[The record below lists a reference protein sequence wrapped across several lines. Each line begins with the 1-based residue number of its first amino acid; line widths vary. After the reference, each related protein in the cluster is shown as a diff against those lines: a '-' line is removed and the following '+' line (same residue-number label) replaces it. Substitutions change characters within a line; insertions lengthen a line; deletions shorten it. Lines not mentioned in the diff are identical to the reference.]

1 MYKEKKFFGL
11 LALLLMGC
19 GSMVAQSKLAPM
31 VSAYVQQAKTRRAAS
46 AEEQKP
52 TTAMASSLE
61 SLTPVS
67 IAPTPSSK
75 TRMVTYASRLSICPA

>member
-31 VSAYVQQAKTRRAAS
+31 VSAYVQQAKTKRAAS

-52 TTAMASSLE
+52 GFSW
-61 SLTPVS
+61 
-67 IAPTPSSK
+67 
-75 TRMVTYASRLSICPA
+75 

>member
-31 VSAYVQQAKTRRAAS
+31 VSAYVQQTQVAGGS
-46 AEEQKP
+46 I
-52 TTAMASSLE
+52 SLDT
-61 SLTPVS
+61 LQRGV
-67 IAPTPSSK
+67 
-75 TRMVTYASRLSICPA
+75 YAVQIGRLGSTLIRL

>member
-31 VSAYVQQAKTRRAAS
+31 VSAYVQQAAAS
-46 AEEQKP
+46 
-52 TTAMASSLE
+52 
-61 SLTPVS
+61 VS
-67 IAPTPSSK
+67 TVCSAVSMPY
-75 TRMVTYASRLSICPA
+75 R